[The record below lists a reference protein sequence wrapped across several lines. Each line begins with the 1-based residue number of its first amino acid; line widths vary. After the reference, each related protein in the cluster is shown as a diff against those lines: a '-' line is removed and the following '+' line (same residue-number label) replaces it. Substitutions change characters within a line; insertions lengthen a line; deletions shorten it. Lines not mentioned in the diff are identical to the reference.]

1 MVHSV
6 VGVTSFQ
13 KIFDLFEKQGL
24 SVDKEEIIFN
34 EEFFSHKSALTVDFL
49 LQFFIVSKGMP

>member
-1 MVHSV
+1 M
-6 VGVTSFQ
+6 GVTSFQ